1 MFTVDDLATIY
12 IYSQYIIPI
21 IILFA
26 IVGYVIITHYSI
38 KFKIYHINRKH
49 DVEKIHSATYWY
61 TYKCRKCGKVLYK
74 QPSSV
79 NTSLS
84 SSDYI
89 FRYTGKCE

>member
-21 IILFA
+21 IIVLLL
-26 IVGYVIITHYSI
+26 VVYVVISHYAL
-38 KFKIYHINRKH
+38 KFKLYRINTEH
-49 DVEKIHSATYWY
+49 DVEEIHSDTYWY

-74 QPSSV
+74 RPSSV